1 MKPRIDVC
9 DPGAERETAVARK
22 CPGLA
27 GSGNVEGHGAGENMD
42 QEKNAKCIET
52 GSGCGIAED
61 VEEGI
66 FGRVVEGV
74 VNGCNAEKERDKE
87 DEA

>member
-22 CPGLA
+22 CPDLT
-27 GSGNVEGHGAGENMD
+27 GSGNVEKHVAGENED
-42 QEKNAKCIET
+42 QGKNAKCIEA
-52 GSGCGIAED
+52 GPGCGIAED
-61 VEEGI
+61 VEKGI
-66 FGRVVEGV
+66 SGGVVECV
-74 VNGCNAEKERDKE
+74 VNRCNVEKERDKE